1 MDLLRRFDRVVVG
14 FTLALSGC
22 PAPQVVNEGLPLPP
36 TEKLQ
41 AADCEA
47 GVELY
52 RQRLQLPPRAG
63 SVVTSRQP
71 TPLSVE
77 EQARRIAGFSAQCQ
91 KDLVGRARRLIVN
104 CWNDSLDAET
114 PRGCNQR
121 F

>member
-1 MDLLRRFDRVVVG
+1 MDLLRRFDLIVVG

-22 PAPQVVNEGLPLPP
+22 PAPQPVNEALPLPA

-41 AADCEA
+41 AADCET

-63 SVVTSRQP
+63 SVVTNRQ
-71 TPLSVE
+71 TAPLSVE
-77 EQARRIAGFSAQCQ
+77 EQARRIADFSAQCQ
-91 KDLVGRARRLIVN
+91 KDLAGRARRLIVR
-104 CWNDSLDAET
+104 CWHDSLDAET
-114 PRGCNQR
+114 LRGCNQR